1 MISIYTLRW
10 KACDSVQWT
19 QWWPENTFIEI
30 HLTYETYKVMF
41 KHHLKLLVFQLLV
54 VISLKNK
61 PLCIRF
67 WIGYFLIL
75 FVFTIK
81 FFSLFISVPHFCN
94 PHWLELYV
102 DMVVIRF
109 IRDYIQNYE
118 KLRFDYQVS
127 FYQGPADRST
137 VELLRS

>member
-1 MISIYTLRW
+1 MIFIYTLRW
-10 KACDSVQWT
+10 NH
-19 QWWPENTFIEI
+19 PER
-30 HLTYETYKVMF
+30 HVTYETYKMMF
-41 KHHLKLLVFQLLV
+41 KHHLKLSVFQLLV

-67 WIGYFLIL
+67 CIRYFLIL
-75 FVFTIK
+75 FVFTIEN
-81 FFSLFISVPHFCN
+81 FSMFISVPHFCSL
-94 PHWLELYV
+94 PWLKLYV

-127 FYQGPADRST
+127 FFIRVLQTVRRS
-137 VELLRS
+137 SN